1 MFTWSVFSFF
11 RQWTAKRKELPPRRC
26 KILKKTKKRK
36 KRCARAKPWLQ
47 RREQFGAHDTLLRE
61 LRSEDESEYKIFL
74 RMSPAA
80 FDELLDMVEGD
91 ITKENTV
98 MRAAV
103 PAKIKLAATLR
114 FLATGS
120 TYADLQYTFRIHK
133 STPLCNNTWSLWRY
147 LRTPKRRI
155 FEGKFISYKYF
166 NIPY

>member
-1 MFTWSVFSFF
+1 
-11 RQWTAKRKELPPRRC
+11 
-26 KILKKTKKRK
+26 
-36 KRCARAKPWLQ
+36 
-47 RREQFGAHDTLLRE
+47 
-61 LRSEDESEYKIFL
+61 
-74 RMSPAA
+74 MSQAA

-133 STPLCNNTWSLWRY
+133 STLSAIIPEVCDAIYARLKGEYLKVPQTGLILPRADEISFLFYFLTILPSFCQFGNTNKIL
-147 LRTPKRRI
+147 
-155 FEGKFISYKYF
+155 
-166 NIPY
+166 